1 MEEEFVEKIN
11 FPDEGK
17 YIIAVSGGVD
27 SMSLLHLMTQREG
40 YELIVAHCNHGIR
53 EGADEDEEFAG
64 NIAKKYGLGFR
75 ITRLNLS
82 QNASEDEARRAR
94 YDFFN
99 SVFEDENTDGIITAH
114 HLDDR
119 IETMLLNQQRG
130 AGWLGLSPLHETNTM
145 KRPLLEVTKRELYA
159 YAREHDVQ
167 WQEDATNADPGY
179 TPRNRVRQQLTHQAW
194 QRAHRQ
200 LREYDGRRQT
210 REKYTRA
217 ILDKT
222 VSTGENAVTLDRT
235 QLLMYDVSTVRDVC
249 YLVLKERFQDLVEID
264 FQTVVRL
271 EHFYKTGRD
280 NKQLWLS
287 KHVWVRLSPD
297 AMVIAVAR

>member
-1 MEEEFVEKIN
+1 MEKIN

-17 YIIAVSGGVD
+17 YIIAASGGVD
-27 SMSLLHLMTQREG
+27 SMSLLDMLARHG
-40 YELIVAHCNHGIR
+40 AYELIAVHINHGLR
-53 EGADEDEEFAG
+53 EEAEADEDLVRRMADH
-64 NIAKKYGLGFR
+64 YGVQYKSQRLQLG
-75 ITRLNLS
+75 S
-82 QNASEDEARRAR
+82 KSEDAARRAR
-94 YDFFN
+94 YDLLYTVHDQVN
-99 SVFEDENTDGIITAH
+99 ADGVITAH

-130 AGWLGLSPLHETNTM
+130 AGWLGLSPLHETDTM
-145 KRPLLEVTKRELYA
+145 KRPLLEVTKRQLYE
-159 YAREHDVQ
+159 YAREHDIQ
-167 WQEDATNADPGY
+167 WREDATNADPGY
-179 TPRNRVRQQLTHQAW
+179 TPRNRVRRQLTHQAW

-200 LREYDGRRQT
+200 LREYDSWRQT

-222 VSTGENAVTLDRT
+222 VSTGENAVTLDRI

-264 FQTVVRL
+264 FQTVAGL

-280 NKQLWLS
+280 GKQLWLS
-287 KHVWVRLSPD
+287 KHVWVKLSPD